1 MSLSPIAEKGRRGRR
16 RRRRPSSSSAC
27 TSAAAVFDTQGRTED
42 AKKSTQPL
50 PFIPEIK
57 KKGHKIKIKANNL

>member
-1 MSLSPIAEKGRRGRR
+1 MRQIGVRVREERCS
-16 RRRRPSSSSAC
+16 
-27 TSAAAVFDTQGRTED
+27 AVFDTQGRTED

>member
-1 MSLSPIAEKGRRGRR
+1 LPKRDGGGGGGGGD
-16 RRRRPSSSSAC
+16 PSSSSAC

>member
-1 MSLSPIAEKGRRGRR
+1 LPKRDGGGGGGGGD
-16 RRRRPSSSSAC
+16 PSSSSAC
-27 TSAAAVFDTQGRTED
+27 TSAVFDTQGRTED

-57 KKGHKIKIKANNL
+57 KEGQKMKIKANNL